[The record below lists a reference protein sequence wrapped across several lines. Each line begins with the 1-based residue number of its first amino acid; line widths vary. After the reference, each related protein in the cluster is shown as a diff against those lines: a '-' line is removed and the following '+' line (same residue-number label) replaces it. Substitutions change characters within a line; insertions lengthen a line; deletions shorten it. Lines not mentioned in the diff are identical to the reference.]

1 MAVESKLTAIDCR
14 RADYNNMSTL
24 SVDIMRTKKG
34 RWRNMVKIPDDLCVS
49 DLVEALRDFADSVER
64 NCT

>member
-1 MAVESKLTAIDCR
+1 MAVESKLTAIGCR
-14 RADYNNMSTL
+14 RADYNNMSIL

-34 RWRNMVKIPDDLCVS
+34 RWRNMVKIPDDLPVS